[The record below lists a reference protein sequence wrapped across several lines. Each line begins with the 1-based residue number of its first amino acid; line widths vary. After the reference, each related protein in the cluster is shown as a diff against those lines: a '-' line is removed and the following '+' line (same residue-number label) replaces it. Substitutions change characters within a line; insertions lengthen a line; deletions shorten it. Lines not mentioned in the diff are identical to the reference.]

1 MELQEEIKEIIGKHL
16 PAQMADTLKQRL
28 EDGEAAIRKVN
39 SQGVELDEYVEQI
52 AELQAE
58 VSKLE
63 KVIAERDLQAKEL
76 EDKQTLLSALERDVS
91 NREQT
96 LATQIL
102 TVRLEESQKRNNET
116 QSVLSKLVSNS
127 VYTPPENS
135 AIEVTANIDSW
146 SYSYG
151 NQIDLP
157 DGNFL
162 VKYDSEDEIPTVLIG
177 PVTIHL
183 YAYKEVK

>member
-28 EDGEAAIRKVN
+28 EDGESAIKKVEA
-39 SQGVELDEYVEQI
+39 QVEEINGYLDQI
-52 AELQAE
+52 GELRAE

-63 KVIAERDLQAKEL
+63 KVIAERDAQAKEL
-76 EDKQTLLSALERDVS
+76 EEKQTLLSTLERDI
-91 NREQT
+91 NKREQT
-96 LATQIL
+96 LVTKIL

-135 AIEVTANIDSW
+135 AIEVTANIESW
-146 SYSYG
+146 RYSHG
-151 NQIDLP
+151 NLVELP
-157 DGNFL
+157 SGNFL
-162 VKYDSEDEIPTVLIG
+162 VKYSYEEEIPSVVTG
-177 PVTIHL
+177 PSMMNL